1 MIGFLICFAVGA
13 LSVAL
18 VVFLVI
24 VLALMYHN
32 GRIVLV
38 PARGLGEYTRRGVA
52 IFEVGLLM
60 ILLSFW
66 ACIVSSLIEF
76 ILIVV
81 RMDSIADKLS
91 EITRVIFLFARVT
104 FDNYFVLCGVIAF
117 DELYGRYVY
126 SMGGMSTTDA
136 LCPITLDVMQTPVR
150 TRCGHIFE
158 LDAISNWVLQ
168 GNGLCPLCRRQLVP

>member
-1 MIGFLICFAVGA
+1 MIGFLICLICAVGA

-24 VLALMYHN
+24 VLTLMYHN
-32 GRIVLV
+32 GRIVHL

-52 IFEVGLLM
+52 IFEAGLLM
-60 ILLSFW
+60 ILLGFW
-66 ACIVSSLIEF
+66 VCIVSSLIEF
-76 ILIVV
+76 ILIAV

-91 EITRVIFLFARVT
+91 EITRVVFLFARMI
-104 FDNYFVLCGVIAF
+104 FENYFVLCGVVAF

-126 SMGGMSTTDA
+126 MGGVSTDA

-158 LDAISNWVLQ
+158 MDALSKWVLE
-168 GNGLCPLCRRQLVP
+168 GNGLCPLCRRQLVF

>member
-1 MIGFLICFAVGA
+1 MIGFLISFIGAVGA

-18 VVFLVI
+18 VLMLVV
-24 VLALMYHN
+24 VLTLLYHN
-32 GRIVLV
+32 GRIIFL

-52 IFEVGLLM
+52 IFEVGSLM
-60 ILLSFW
+60 ILISFW

-76 ILIVV
+76 ILIAV

-91 EITRVIFLFARVT
+91 EITRVVFLFARVI
-104 FDNYFVLCGVIAF
+104 FENYFVLCGVVAF
-117 DELYGRYVY
+117 DELYGRYVHVLFAP
-126 SMGGMSTTDA
+126 TDA